1 MVPLDP
7 FLVDYAAT
15 NHTSGN
21 ANFNL
26 RSSLSNT
33 DFIGLGK
40 SIVKRLKTKFDGSF
54 GFKSESKIEV
64 LQLIGDY
71 TMNGQILVLPIQ
83 GAGRCNITMLDVT
96 AYVDM
101 KGSYMEKNGEQYVHI
116 DGFRIKINPKKSIF
130 SFDNIF
136 KGDSL
141 LSNQINSFM
150 NDNHE
155 VVISTLLPGY
165 EEKFGL
171 KFKDLA
177 NALFDKIP
185 MKFIFPE

>member
-7 FLVDYAAT
+7 FLVDYAET

-26 RSSLSNT
+26 RSSLTNT

-40 SIVKRLKTKFDGSF
+40 SIVKRLKTKFDDSF
-54 GFKSESKIEV
+54 GLKSESKIEV

-83 GAGRCNITMLDVT
+83 GSGRCNITMLDVT
-96 AYVDM
+96 AFVDM
-101 KGSYMEKNGEQYVHI
+101 KGSYVEKEGEKYIHI
-116 DGFRIKINPKKSIF
+116 DGFKIKIKPKKSIF
-130 SFDNIF
+130 KFDNIF
-136 KGDSL
+136 KGDPS

-150 NDNHE
+150 NENHE
-155 VVISTLLPGY
+155 VVVSTLLPGY

-171 KFKDLA
+171 KFKVLA

-185 MKFIFPE
+185 IKLIFPE

>member
-7 FLVDYAAT
+7 FLVDYATT

-26 RSSLSNT
+26 RSSLTNT

-40 SIVKRLKTKFDGSF
+40 SNVKRLKTKFDGSF
-54 GFKSESKIEV
+54 ALKSESKIEV
-64 LQLIGDY
+64 LQLIGNY

-96 AYVDM
+96 AFVDM
-101 KGSYMEKNGEQYVHI
+101 RGSYVEKNGLQYIHI
-116 DGFRIKINPKKSIF
+116 DGFKIKINPKKSSF
-130 SFDNIF
+130 KFDNIF
-136 KGDSL
+136 KGDPL

-150 NDNHE
+150 NENHE

-165 EEKFGL
+165 EMKFGEKFMV
-171 KFKDLA
+171 LA

-185 MKFIFPE
+185 MKLIFPE